1 MGFPYAVRPYV
12 VLGGLAVPA
21 IASVAQQGTADGLP
35 LLRRQRQSELIVLI
49 PVHCLRFFDL
59 LAIGEGG
66 AHGGGVVLNLR
77 EV

>member
-1 MGFPYAVRPYV
+1 MGFPYAVCPYV

-21 IASVAQQGTADGLP
+21 VASVAQQGTTDGLP
-35 LLRRQRQSELIVLI
+35 LLRRQGQSQLIVFI
-49 PVHCLRFFDL
+49 PVDLLGFFDL